1 MSPFRTEHSCMVND
15 KVTEIAKIREKKT
28 PYGVLGLVY
37 GKLPNGKSALRSIRI
52 PGNVSIRVAQSLCI
66 SRGGQFQPA
75 TPINPQRQML
85 SQNEWAVFNGLSRE
99 IESFIKEIEYA
110 ECFC

>member
-1 MSPFRTEHSCMVND
+1 MPFRTEHSCMVND
-15 KVTEIAKIREKKT
+15 KVTEIAEIRTKKT
-28 PYGVLGLVY
+28 AYGVLRLVY
-37 GKLPNGKSALRSIRI
+37 GKLPNGKLALRSIRI
-52 PGNVSIRVAQSLCI
+52 PGNISIQIAQSLCV

-75 TPINPQRQML
+75 TPINPQKQML
-85 SQNEWAVFNGLSRE
+85 SQNERVVFNGLSRE